1 MGCVILCTDP
11 NRAKRRFYTVKADR
25 NKLELALARA
35 CMTPETLTA
44 AAEMPRPTVNN
55 VITGRS
61 VRPATLGRIARALGV
76 DVADII
82 KKEG

>member
-1 MGCVILCTDP
+1 M
-11 NRAKRRFYTVKADR
+11 KADR

-35 CMTPETLTA
+35 CMTPESLSEEA
-44 AAEMPRPTVNN
+44 KMPRPTVNN

-76 DVADII
+76 DVAEII
-82 KKEG
+82 EKEG

>member
-1 MGCVILCTDP
+1 M
-11 NRAKRRFYTVKADR
+11 KADR

-35 CMTPETLTA
+35 CMTPESLTA
-44 AAEMPRPTVNN
+44 AAEMPRPTMNN

-76 DVADII
+76 EVSEIV
-82 KKEG
+82 KEGE